1 MKSIQLNFQNRN
13 ALITFGCFTLI
24 FITYITG
31 FWNDLIDFDA
41 PQYANMS
48 KDMFFT
54 KSYLQV
60 YDRGNDYLDKPPLLF
75 WTSVLSYHIFG
86 INDFAYRLPS
96 FLVSILGLY
105 SLYRFTL
112 LYYSKKVAV
121 YAALIAAS
129 SQAYFL
135 MHHDVR
141 TDTLLTGFIMFTMW
155 QIATF
160 NQTGK
165 LKHIVLGAIGI
176 GFAMLSKGPIGLMLP
191 VIAFGSDFIYKRN
204 WKAFFKWQ
212 YLLVLV
218 IVALILAP
226 MTYGLYM
233 QFDMHPEI
241 DSYYTISPSGVR
253 FFYWTQSFGRI
264 FGDNPVPSNFP
275 DPFFLYH
282 SLLWSLLPWPLIF
295 IVAMVYDVKTKI
307 KSFKT
312 NYLNVEVM
320 STAGFIITIVMLS
333 MSTYQ
338 LPHYTFIIHPFA
350 ALIISNFLVN
360 VLGSLKWKNV
370 FIYLSVLVWV
380 ICVSLS
386 YYIMFVSF
394 ETSVLIIII
403 TNILFITGIV
413 CLFKLKSELETRII
427 VCGIFIVCASNYMV
441 NTAFYKPCFKFQSDS
456 EIAKAMNA
464 MNVKQFSVYHTEIT
478 NSGYFYFHGKID
490 ELYSY
495 KEINLDS
502 ANTSGWIMT
511 DSIGKLQID
520 SVYTIKESKLFYDFP
535 VSAITVEFLNPKTRL
550 AQCKKNYIIKLEKK

>member
-1 MKSIQLNFQNRN
+1 
-13 ALITFGCFTLI
+13 
-24 FITYITG
+24 
-31 FWNDLIDFDA
+31 
-41 PQYANMS
+41 
-48 KDMFFT
+48 
-54 KSYLQV
+54 
-60 YDRGNDYLDKPPLLF
+60 
-75 WTSVLSYHIFG
+75 
-86 INDFAYRLPS
+86 
-96 FLVSILGLY
+96 
-105 SLYRFTL
+105 
-112 LYYSKKVAV
+112 
-121 YAALIAAS
+121 
-129 SQAYFL
+129 
-135 MHHDVR
+135 
-141 TDTLLTGFIMFTMW
+141 
-155 QIATF
+155 
-160 NQTGK
+160 
-165 LKHIVLGAIGI
+165 
-176 GFAMLSKGPIGLMLP
+176 MLSKGPIGLMLP

-218 IVALILAP
+218 IAGVILAP

-241 DSYYTISPSGVR
+241 DSYFIKSPSGVR

-264 FGDNPVPSNFP
+264 FGDNPLPSNFP

-295 IVAMVYDVKTKI
+295 IIAMVYDVKTKI
-307 KSFKT
+307 KAFKT
-312 NYLNVEVM
+312 DYLNVEVM

-333 MSTYQ
+333 MSSYQ

-360 VLGSLKWKNV
+360 VLGNLKWKKV

-386 YYIMFVSF
+386 YYIMFVAF
-394 ETSVLIIII
+394 ETSVLIKVITYVLFVAGIIS
-403 TNILFITGIV
+403 
-413 CLFKLKSELETRII
+413 LFKLKSELETRII
-427 VCGIFIVCASNYMV
+427 VCGVFIICAANFMV

-464 MNVKQFSVYHTEIT
+464 MNVKQFSVYNTEIT

-502 ANTSGWIMT
+502 PNTSGWVMT

-520 SVYTIKESKLFYDFP
+520 SVYAIKESKLFYDFP
-535 VSAITVEFLNPKTRL
+535 VSGLTAEFINPKTRL